1 MEHCTRAILHAR
13 DPARL
18 DALIAMLATD
28 FAGSPHPNHRKG
40 GLIGLAAVTVGL
52 ASAAQASLAAIVP
65 PVLASF
71 TDPDS
76 RVRWGHVIT
85 CHMI

>member
-1 MEHCTRAILHAR
+1 MGTSV
-13 DPARL
+13 
-18 DALIAMLATD
+18 
-28 FAGSPHPNHRKG
+28 SPCRKG

-52 ASAAQASLAAIVP
+52 ASAAEASLAAIVP

-76 RVRWGHVIT
+76 RVRWGPRHT
-85 CHMI
+85 SAHLN